1 MGTYLDS
8 VPLSGLI
15 RIRDLMFGLE
25 NPYRLDQGDVSF
37 EAPDAVKDAVT
48 RAIAENH
55 THYVQTNGLPRLRE
69 LIAERLRTRAGVPV
83 DAADEVLITAGG
95 MHGLYLISHAM
106 LDPGDEILI
115 PDPAWSATP
124 GHILTVRAVPVG
136 CPLHE
141 SLGWR
146 YDLDELESKI
156 TRRTRAIFLNSPHNP
171 TGGVLTRQDLEHIAG
186 LARERDLWIISDEA
200 YEDIVYDEAEHVSP
214 ASLPGMYER
223 TIPVYTFSKSFAIT
237 GLRLGY
243 LAIKDS
249 TIRERVTKLLS
260 FTASSVSSVI
270 QHGGIGGMEGSQEWI
285 ERFRRELQA
294 RRDLFYEGIGNLG
307 GIFTGNP
314 PKGAFYAFLKIDSG
328 WHPPDGRGADQSMS
342 WMLAEH
348 LIQHG
353 RVGCIP
359 GADFGPHGEGYLRFC
374 FSRERSELLG
384 ALEAMRTLFVA
395 RQA

>member
-1 MGTYLDS
+1 MGSHLDS

-37 EAPDAVKDAVT
+37 EAPDAVKDGVI

-55 THYVQTNGLPRLRE
+55 THYVQTSGLPRLRE
-69 LIAERLRTRAGVPV
+69 LIAERLRTKAGVPV
-83 DAADEVLITAGG
+83 DTADEVLITAGG
-95 MHGLYLISHAM
+95 MHGLYLVSHAM

-124 GHILTVRAVPVG
+124 GHILTARAVPVG

-146 YDLDELESKI
+146 YDLDELESRI
-156 TRRTRAIFLNSPHNP
+156 TLRTRAIFLNSPHNP

-186 LARERDLWIISDEA
+186 LARERNLWIISDEA
-200 YEDIVYDEAEHVSP
+200 YEDIVYDDAEHVSP
-214 ASLPGMYER
+214 ASLPGMYQR

-249 TIRERVTKLLS
+249 TIRERVKKLLS

-270 QHGGIGGMEGSQEWI
+270 QHGGIGGLEGSQEWI

-294 RRDLFYEGIGNLG
+294 RRDLFYEGIQNLG
-307 GIFTGNP
+307 GIFTGDP
-314 PKGAFYAFLKIDSG
+314 PKGAFYAFLKIDPG
-328 WHPPDGRGADQSMS
+328 WHPPDGRAGERSMS
-342 WMLAEH
+342 WMLAEY

-359 GADFGPHGEGYLRFC
+359 GADFGPHGESYVRFC

-384 ALEAMRTLFVA
+384 ALEAMQTLFVA

>member
-1 MGTYLDS
+1 MDT
-8 VPLSGLI
+8 
-15 RIRDLMFGLE
+15 
-25 NPYRLDQGDVSF
+25 
-37 EAPDAVKDAVT
+37 
-48 RAIAENH
+48 
-55 THYVQTNGLPRLRE
+55 
-69 LIAERLRTRAGVPV
+69 
-83 DAADEVLITAGG
+83 ADEVLITAGG
-95 MHGLYLISHAM
+95 MHGLYLVSHAM

-124 GHILTVRAVPVG
+124 GHILTARAVPVG

-146 YDLDELESKI
+146 YDLDELESRI
-156 TRRTRAIFLNSPHNP
+156 TLRTRAIFLNSPHNP

-186 LARERDLWIISDEA
+186 LARERNLWIISDEA
-200 YEDIVYDEAEHVSP
+200 YEDIVYDDAEHVSP
-214 ASLPGMYER
+214 ASLPGMYQR

-249 TIRERVTKLLS
+249 TIRERVKKLLS

-270 QHGGIGGMEGSQEWI
+270 QHGGIGGLEGSQEWI

-294 RRDLFYEGIGNLG
+294 RRDLFYEGIQNLG
-307 GIFTGNP
+307 GIFTGDP
-314 PKGAFYAFLKIDSG
+314 PKGAFYAFLKIDPG
-328 WHPPDGRGADQSMS
+328 WHPPDGRAGERSMS
-342 WMLAEH
+342 WMLAEY

-359 GADFGPHGEGYLRFC
+359 GADFGPHGEGYVRFC

-384 ALEAMRTLFVA
+384 ALEAMQTLFVA